1 MREGIDRRAMAALA
15 AGHMAVDF
23 AGGALPALLP
33 FFKDRFDL
41 SYTLVAV
48 LVLAS
53 SVSSSVIQPLFGL
66 WSDRRGAIWLLP
78 VGVAVGGIGIALAAA
93 APDYGL
99 VVLLVVVSGLG
110 TAAFHPE
117 GSKFAA
123 YASGDRRASGMSL
136 FSVGGNIGYA
146 LGAIVTTP
154 IVLALGLSGGLLLM
168 VPCLVVAAMLLRLS
182 PFLLSLEPGP
192 GGRTR
197 ASAFA
202 GKDRPGAIVL
212 LLVIVALRSVAWFG
226 LLTFV
231 PLWEVSLGHSKSF
244 GAHLLAL
251 MLVSGAVG
259 TLVAGPAADRFGRRP
274 VLLAS
279 NVIVP
284 PAILVFVLVGGV
296 PGALALCV
304 IGPAVVGT
312 FGVTMV
318 MSQEYL
324 PRHIGM
330 ASGLSIGLS
339 IGLGGIAAVIL
350 GAVADSVDLRTALY
364 VCAAAPVLGA
374 ALTTLL
380 PSSRVRTQL
389 APEIAPS

>member
-1 MREGIDRRAMAALA
+1 MRAGMDRRAMAALA
-15 AGHMAVDF
+15 GGHMAVDF

-33 FFKDRFDL
+33 FLKDRFGL

-53 SVSSSVIQPLFGL
+53 SVSSSVVQPLFGL

-78 VGVAVGGIGIALAAA
+78 AGVAVGGLGIAVAAA
-93 APDYGL
+93 SPSYGL
-99 VVLLVVVSGLG
+99 VVLWVVISGLG
-110 TAAFHPE
+110 TAAYHPE

-123 YASGDRRASGMSL
+123 YASGARRASGMSV
-136 FSVGGNIGYA
+136 FSVGGNVGYA
-146 LGAIVTTP
+146 LGALVTTP
-154 IVLALGLSGGLLLM
+154 IVVGLGLTGGLLLM
-168 VPCLVVAAMLLRLS
+168 VPCLVVAGLLLRLV
-182 PFLLSLEPGP
+182 PFLLLVEHGHSRAAQPVARGGP
-192 GGRTR
+192 ERH
-197 ASAFA
+197 
-202 GKDRPGAIVL
+202 GAMGL
-212 LLVIVALRSVAWFG
+212 LLAVVAFRSVAWFG
-226 LLTFV
+226 LITFV
-231 PLWEVSLGHSKSF
+231 PLWEVSLGHSKSY

-251 MLVSGAVG
+251 MLLTGAIG
-259 TLVAGPAADRFGRRP
+259 TLLAGPAADRIGSRP
-274 VLLAS
+274 VLMAS
-279 NVIVP
+279 NVVVP
-284 PAILVFVLVGGV
+284 PAILVFVLVGGI
-296 PGALALCV
+296 PGAFALCV
-304 IGPAVVGT
+304 VGPAVVGT

-350 GAVADSVDLRTALY
+350 GAIADSIDLRTALY

-374 ALTTLL
+374 ALTALL
-380 PSSRVRTQL
+380 PPTRAGAHL

>member
-1 MREGIDRRAMAALA
+1 MDFASGSVPALIPFLTDKFHLSYALA
-15 AGHMAVDF
+15 A
-23 AGGALPALLP
+23 LL
-33 FFKDRFDL
+33 L
-41 SYTLVAV
+41 
-48 LVLAS
+48 LAAT
-53 SVSSSVIQPLFGL
+53 VSSSLVQPLFGL

-78 VGVAVGGIGIALAAA
+78 AGVAVAGIGIGLAAA
-93 APDYGL
+93 SPAYGL
-99 VVLLVVVSGLG
+99 VALFVVISGLG
-110 TAAFHPE
+110 TAAYHPE

-146 LGAIVTTP
+146 LGALVTTP
-154 IVLALGLSGGLLLM
+154 IVVALGMEGGLLLM
-168 VPCLVVAAMLLRLS
+168 VPCLVVAAMLLRAAAY
-182 PFLLSLEPGP
+182 LLALEHHEGQAI
-192 GGRTR
+192 TA
-197 ASAFA
+197 ASTE
-202 GKDRPGAIVL
+202 KERPGALVVL
-212 LLVIVALRSVAWFG
+212 LMVVALRSVAWFG

-231 PLWEVSLGHSKSF
+231 PLWEVSLGHSKSY
-244 GAHLLAL
+244 GSHLLSL
-251 MLVSGAVG
+251 MLVTGAIG
-259 TLVAGPAADRFGRRP
+259 TLLAGPAADRFGRRP

-279 NVIVP
+279 NLIVP
-284 PAILVFVLVGGV
+284 PAILLFVLVGGV

-350 GAVADSVDLRTALY
+350 GAVADSVDLKTAFY
-364 VCAAAPVLGA
+364 VCAAAPLLGA
-374 ALTTLL
+374 ALTGVL
-380 PSSRVRTQL
+380 PSSRAPRGL
-389 APEIAPS
+389 APEMAPS